1 MPSALYLSPK
11 DSIILVGPV
20 IVAQC
25 RRRENGPITH
35 KDAYMEAWRLQQKQ
49 SGSEQRANDMCA
61 QMAYECDPMKAFQT
75 SVEKLARLQ
84 LYETW
89 SKNVREANDGDLHVP
104 GCLFP
109 LASMR
114 EQGARIATTTLPPI
128 LSKSLRLQSVYMQS
142 AHQWA
147 MDPGHSSVLHVFG
160 TASSHHG
167 WAEGSSIPAHVS
179 DVLTSFCKGKTIILV
194 GYKDHSKDYVLMSF
208 LKRCVQPHHSTNVV
222 MLSTEAMSPLS
233 SVSPV
238 PVLPVVLDPGSPFET
253 AMKGAPSKHMPM
265 SHSDINYDS
274 KYGTTREIPLLC
286 PPSESWLGCRFTK
299 KSCLNYKRM
308 DIYDQKICSRNLTP

>member
-1 MPSALYLSPK
+1 MPSALFISPK

-25 RRRENGPITH
+25 RRRENGPVTH
-35 KDAYMEAWRLQQKQ
+35 KEAYMEAWRLQQTQ
-49 SGSEQRANDMCA
+49 SGSEQRTNDMCA
-61 QMAYECDPMKAFQT
+61 QMAYECDPVRAFQT
-75 SVEKLARLQ
+75 AVEKLSRLQ

-89 SKNVREANDGDLHVP
+89 SKNVSEANDADLHVP

-142 AHQWA
+142 AQQWA
-147 MDPGHSSVLHVFG
+147 MDPGHSAVLHVCG
-160 TASSHHG
+160 TASNCHSWHDN
-167 WAEGSSIPAHVS
+167 SVVPASVS
-179 DVLTSFCKGKTIILV
+179 EVLTTFCKGKTIILV
-194 GYKDHSKDYVLMSF
+194 GYKDHTKDYVLMSF
-208 LKRCVQPHHSTNVV
+208 LKQCVQPHHSTNVV
-222 MLSTEAMSPLS
+222 MLSTEAASPLS

-253 AMKGAPSKHMPM
+253 AMKGSLPHKHSMW
-265 SHSDINYDS
+265 Y
-274 KYGTTREIPLLC
+274 
-286 PPSESWLGCRFTK
+286 
-299 KSCLNYKRM
+299 
-308 DIYDQKICSRNLTP
+308 NLM

>member
-1 MPSALYLSPK
+1 MPSALFISPK
-11 DSIILVGPV
+11 DSIILVGPA

-35 KDAYMEAWRLQQKQ
+35 RDAYLEAWRLQQKQ
-49 SGSEQRANDMCA
+49 SGSEHLGNEMCA
-61 QMAYECDPMKAFQT
+61 QMAYDCDPLKAFQT
-75 SVEKLARLQ
+75 SVEKLSRLQ

-89 SKNVREANDGDLHVP
+89 SKAVREANDGDLHVP

-128 LSKSLRLQSVYMQS
+128 LSKSLRLQSVYLQS

-160 TASSHHG
+160 AASSLQG
-167 WAEGSSIPAHVS
+167 WVDSSNIPATVS
-179 DVLTSFCKGKTIILV
+179 DMLTGFCRGKTIILV
-194 GYKDHSKDYVLMSF
+194 GYKDHTKDYILMSF
-208 LKRCVQPHHSTNVV
+208 LKRCVQPNHSTNVV
-222 MLSTEAMSPLS
+222 ILSTEAMSPLS

-253 AMKGAPSKHMPM
+253 AMKGAAYPS
-265 SHSDINYDS
+265 
-274 KYGTTREIPLLC
+274 TC
-286 PPSESWLGCRFTK
+286 V
-299 KSCLNYKRM
+299 
-308 DIYDQKICSRNLTP
+308 Q